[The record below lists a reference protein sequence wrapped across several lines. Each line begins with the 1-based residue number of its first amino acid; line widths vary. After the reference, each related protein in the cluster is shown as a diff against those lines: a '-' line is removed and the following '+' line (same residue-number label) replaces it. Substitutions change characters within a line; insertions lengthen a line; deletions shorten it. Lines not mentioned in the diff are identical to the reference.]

1 MDVDVD
7 TAAII
12 IIRVT
17 GTKYQPRGG
26 QEEEEEE
33 ECLKKKKGTPG
44 LGVRIRG

>member
-7 TAAII
+7 TAAI

-26 QEEEEEE
+26 QKEEEEEE
-33 ECLKKKKGTPG
+33 EAGDA
-44 LGVRIRG
+44 RIRG